1 MSDLRMA
8 TRTGELRTGRTP
20 HVLVTVVRTEPPT
33 SARPGDQALVLP
45 DGTLEGF
52 VGGVCAES
60 RARAESLRRLATGEA
75 GVVRIAGDDN
85 PCASGGALELF
96 LDPVLPPRLVVVLGD
111 GPVAGALAD
120 VGAAV
125 GHEVRR
131 LDGLPDAAGAHL
143 PPDTAAVVAA
153 AHGTADEA
161 RLLVAA
167 LAAGVPYVALVAS
180 RRRAAA
186 VLAQVAAAGVAEAD
200 LARVS
205 APAGLDIG
213 AATPGEVALSVH
225 AEIVAAARS
234 GRTLPEPPAA
244 PPAPCCSG

>member
-1 MSDLRMA
+1 MTNPRVA
-8 TRTGELRTGRTP
+8 TRTGELRSGRTP

-45 DGTLEGF
+45 DGTIEGF

-60 RARAESLRRLATGEA
+60 TTRAESLRRLATGEA
-75 GVVRIAGDDN
+75 GVVRIAGEDN

-111 GPVAGALAD
+111 GPMARALAD
-120 VGAAV
+120 VGTAV

-131 LDGLPDAAGAHL
+131 CEVVPEAF

-153 AHGTADEA
+153 AHGRADEPA
-161 RLLVAA
+161 LLTRA
-167 LAAGVPYVALVAS
+167 LRAGVPYVALVAS

-186 VLAQVAAAGVAEAD
+186 VLA
-200 LARVS
+200 RVDAPDVGRVH
-205 APAGLDIG
+205 APAGLDLG

-225 AEIVAAARS
+225 AEIVALARAA
-234 GRTLPEPPAA
+234 GAEPEPSEGAAVA
-244 PPAPCCSG
+244 PPEGAGGCCHG